1 MTNMNDSS
9 EEKGSAMISR
19 KSFLQTLG
27 SAVALSQAPLFA
39 AGSAPQKSQPASQ
52 SKSQP
57 KMSVSLYSY
66 NGDLQLGNMNME
78 DCLLDLE
85 DMGVEGVEFL
95 PDALVPN
102 YPNPPKQWVDQ
113 WFRLLEKYKLKQS
126 ACDCAADTKLYA
138 TKAISAQQIADM
150 IIRDLKLANMLGF
163 KVYRGLGSSWPAA
176 LGPKG
181 SIYDSGVTHLQ
192 IYDRILPAAEK
203 YQIKIGEEL
212 HVPFYFRASEW
223 FDQTMDYIEKKKIK
237 NLGFVPD
244 MSIYSKMSAGSRMG
258 GGMAQADPKQA
269 NQPEDLLKIMP
280 YIFHIHGKCRN
291 ILEDLSDDASIS
303 YSSVIP
309 VLAKA
314 GYPNYISTE
323 YEGERTPLLA
333 SHQVRRHQLMVRRM
347 WAAAV

>member
-1 MTNMNDSS
+1 
-9 EEKGSAMISR
+9 
-19 KSFLQTLG
+19 
-27 SAVALSQAPLFA
+27 
-39 AGSAPQKSQPASQ
+39 
-52 SKSQP
+52 
-57 KMSVSLYSY
+57 MSVSLYSY

-113 WFRLLEKYKLKQS
+113 WFRLLEKYKLKPS

-203 YQIKIGEEL
+203 YGIKIGEEL

-223 FDQTMDYIEKKKIK
+223 FDQTMAYIEKNKVK
-237 NLGFVPD
+237 NLGFIPD
-244 MSIYSKMSAGSRMG
+244 MSIYGRMSSGARAGARTGGGTAEAGARMG
-258 GGMAQADPKQA
+258 GGMMGGMAPSDPSQA

-280 YIFHIHGKCRN
+280 YLFHIHGKCRN